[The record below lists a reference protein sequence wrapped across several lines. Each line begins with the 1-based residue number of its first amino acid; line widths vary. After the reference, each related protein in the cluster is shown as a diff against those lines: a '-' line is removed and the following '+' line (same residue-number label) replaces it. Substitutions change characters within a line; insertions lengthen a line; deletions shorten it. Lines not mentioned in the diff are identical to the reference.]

1 MINDLEIR
9 TLICK
14 RDIEMGLNMVKSLR
28 RYTIFKYIPIY
39 FHDDGSLDDDDK
51 RILLEFENSHIIDR
65 TYADITILDLLKD
78 YPSCKKYRF
87 DNVNIFSN
95 LKIKLFDFYF
105 LSKSKNILCIDSDVL
120 FLNEPKT
127 IVNLIN
133 SSTPFYFP
141 DFQNSYSFTKK
152 SKIDVLDN
160 VNTGLFHIPTK
171 NHYDINAIELALND
185 LFTFGLK
192 NVGWIEQSAYSHM
205 FYKNEKY
212 VKLNEKKHQIP
223 TNSIKDI
230 PFDIESLHF
239 VGHPP
244 IRKLYKDFLNEINL
258 FS

>member
-1 MINDLEIR
+1 
-9 TLICK
+9 
-14 RDIEMGLNMVKSLR
+14 MGLNMLKSLR
-28 RYTIFKYIPIY
+28 QYKVFKSIPIY

-51 RILLEFENSHIIDR
+51 HILLEFENSHIIDR
-65 TYADITILDLLKD
+65 QYADTIILELLND
-78 YPSCKKYRF
+78 YPNCTKYRF
-87 DNVNIFSN
+87 DNTRMTNN

-127 IVNLIN
+127 ILNLIN

-152 SKIDVLDN
+152 SKIDVLNN
-160 VNTGLFHIPTK
+160 VNTGLFYIPTK
-171 NHYDINAIELALND
+171 EHYNIDSIEFALND

-205 FYKNEKY
+205 FCLNGNY
-212 VKLNEKKHQIP
+212 VKLNEEKYQIP
-223 TNSIKDI
+223 RPHVNVPLDV
-230 PFDIESLHF
+230 ESLHF

-244 IRKLYKDFLNEINL
+244 IRKMYNDFLKKRIFIERNNKNI
-258 FS
+258 